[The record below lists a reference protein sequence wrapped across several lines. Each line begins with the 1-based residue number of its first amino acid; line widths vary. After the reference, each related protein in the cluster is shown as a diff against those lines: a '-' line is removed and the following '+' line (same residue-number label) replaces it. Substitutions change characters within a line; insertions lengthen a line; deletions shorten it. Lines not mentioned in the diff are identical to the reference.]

1 MGEWAGIGAVNVSL
15 NKDYYPVSL
24 SADDVLKLVQA
35 WQGGGISKD
44 TLMYNLREGEM
55 YRDGWT
61 DEDEAEALDNALPNL
76 VG

>member
-1 MGEWAGIGAVNVSL
+1 
-15 NKDYYPVSL
+15 
-24 SADDVLKLVQA
+24 VLKLVQA